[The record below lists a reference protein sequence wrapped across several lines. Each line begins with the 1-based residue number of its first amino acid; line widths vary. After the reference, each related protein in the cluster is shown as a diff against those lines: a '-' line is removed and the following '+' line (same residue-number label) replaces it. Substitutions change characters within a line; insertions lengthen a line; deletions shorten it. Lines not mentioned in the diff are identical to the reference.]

1 MVDVIKKLNTL
12 RAERNLSVYRLAE
25 LSGINQ
31 STLAN
36 TFSRGT
42 IPSIQ
47 NLEALCEAMG
57 VTLAQFFMDTEVNSV
72 LSPQETQMIDDY
84 RRLPS
89 SVQVSVKNLLR
100 DVANKVSE

>member
-1 MVDVIKKLNTL
+1 MDIIKKLNEL
-12 RAERNLSVYRLAE
+12 RLERNLSVYRLSE

-47 NLEALCEAMG
+47 NLMLLCDAMG
-57 VTLAQFFMDTEVNSV
+57 ITLSEFFNEDTTTVNLSEEEISLFRKFEKVTKETRKAIILLISSLADN
-72 LSPQETQMIDDY
+72 
-84 RRLPS
+84 
-89 SVQVSVKNLLR
+89 NH
-100 DVANKVSE
+100 N